1 MTLEA
6 LKEAI
11 EHLPEDERRKLA
23 DWIEEMEDAVW
34 DDRIRRDFSNGGR
47 GEQLLQEVQEEA
59 AEGRDR
65 PLAEG
70 LAKRRK
76 SRS

>member
-1 MTLEA
+1 MTLQA
-6 LKEAI
+6 IKEAI

-23 DWIEEMEDAVW
+23 DWFEAMEDAVW
-34 DDRIRRDFSNGGR
+34 DDEITRDFSNGGP
-47 GEQLLQEVQEEA
+47 GGALLKELQREA
-59 AEGRDR
+59 TEGKAR

-76 SRS
+76 PGS

>member
-6 LKEAI
+6 IKEAI

-23 DWIEEMEDAVW
+23 DWIDEREDAVW
-34 DDRIRRDFSNGGR
+34 DEQIQRDFSSGGR
-47 GEQLLQEVQEEA
+47 GEELLEEIRQEA
-59 AEGRDR
+59 AEGKAQ
-65 PLAEG
+65 PLTEG
-70 LAKRRK
+70 LATRRK